1 MEQSPREPSELEKGL
16 YGGTRFK
23 PKSRCYCISES
34 EHNHQR
40 NGWMS
45 KLKTFPLEKV
55 ILETFKELAVIR
67 IAFIHLVQIE
77 SFHEVYDLDKHF
89 ENSSKTL
96 KHK

>member
-1 MEQSPREPSELEKGL
+1 
-16 YGGTRFK
+16 
-23 PKSRCYCISES
+23 
-34 EHNHQR
+34 
-40 NGWMS
+40 MS
-45 KLKTFPLEKV
+45 KLKTFPLEKD